1 MKINSSLLTIIKG
14 LFIGIANIIPGV
26 SGGTMAVSVGA
37 YDELIGAV
45 NHVRKDWRKSAKT
58 LAPYVIGAG
67 IGIGLLSFVIEGAM
81 ATYPLATACLFLGL
95 ILGGVP
101 TLWNKAKSYKVSWPE
116 VLSFIIMAGTIVF
129 MTFTKTSDAA
139 SGPFSLDP
147 VSLFLLFVVGIIA
160 AATMV
165 IPGVSGSL
173 VLILL
178 GYYNRILETLSSF
191 IRGVLSLNLQSALDN
206 FLPLLPFGIGVLLG
220 IGLVAKLI
228 EWLFEKFPS
237 ITYAGIIGLVAA
249 SPVAI
254 FHEISLASMTPMM
267 ILAAAIALTIGF
279 YISMKLGEK

>member
-1 MKINSSLLTIIKG
+1 MKINSSILTIIKG

-129 MTFTKTSDAA
+129 MTFTKTSDGV

-147 VSLFLLFVVGIIA
+147 ISLFLLFVVGIIA

-191 IRGVLSLNLQSALDN
+191 IRGVLSLNLQSTLDN

-228 EWLFEKFPS
+228 EWLFERFPS

-254 FHEISLASMTPMM
+254 FHEISLASVTPLM
-267 ILAAAIALTIGF
+267 ILAAAIALAIGF

>member
-206 FLPLLPFGIGVLLG
+206 FLPLLPFGVGVLLG

-254 FHEISLASMTPMM
+254 FHEISLASVTPIM
-267 ILAAAIALTIGF
+267 ILAAAIALAIGF

>member
-1 MKINSSLLTIIKG
+1 MKINNSLLTIIKG

-206 FLPLLPFGIGVLLG
+206 FLPLLPFGVGVLLG

>member
-254 FHEISLASMTPMM
+254 FHEISLASVTPMM
-267 ILAAAIALTIGF
+267 ILTAAIALTIGF

>member
-206 FLPLLPFGIGVLLG
+206 FLPLLPFGVGVLLG

-254 FHEISLASMTPMM
+254 FHEISLASITPMM
-267 ILAAAIALTIGF
+267 ILTAAIALTIGF